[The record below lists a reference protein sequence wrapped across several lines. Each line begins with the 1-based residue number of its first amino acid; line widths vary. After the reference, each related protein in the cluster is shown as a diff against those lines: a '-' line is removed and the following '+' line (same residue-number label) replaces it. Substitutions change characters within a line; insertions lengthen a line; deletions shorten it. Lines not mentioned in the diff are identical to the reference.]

1 MIGLDFQ
8 FSGEL
13 WKVQGASSWHFVT
26 LPTDIADGIKFA
38 MGGKRPGFGSVRVL
52 ARIGGTVWNTSVFPD
67 AASGSYFL
75 PVKAAVRKAE
85 KITPGMCVEVRLDIE
100 DQAFLAS
107 QVPHSPSSPT

>member
-1 MIGLDFQ
+1 MMIGLDFQ
-8 FSGEL
+8 FSGAL
-13 WKVQGASSWHFVT
+13 WKVEGPGSWHFIT
-26 LPTDIADGIKFA
+26 LPKEIADAIKFA
-38 MGGKRPGFGSVRVL
+38 LGGKRPGFGSVRVL

-100 DQAFLAS
+100 DRAAAS
-107 QVPHSPSSPT
+107 